1 MIFYPQLFPPVCLP
15 PANANQHAGKEAV
28 IMGWGPESNVIIYFF
43 FLKLWSNNCMLFIS
57 VPGTAST
64 SLRHGKVKVGLMSI
78 CKSMESS
85 YSDSFSVYLSYAW
98 NICVISQ
105 QATLPNKFS
114 CLVRKWFKLMHFIF
128 DCDSWFSKDDVG
140 GPVVINNTAIWWFL
154 NVLFFFNSKA
164 DIGGPVVID
173 TRPYNYKDDTRQMRF
188 PSDQYTLPIVYP
200 IHLDSSWDQQ
210 LHPK

>member
-1 MIFYPQLFPPVCLP
+1 
-15 PANANQHAGKEAV
+15 
-28 IMGWGPESNVIIYFF
+28 
-43 FLKLWSNNCMLFIS
+43 MLFIS
-57 VPGTAST
+57 VPGIAST

-154 NVLFFFNSKA
+154 NVLFFFKFKGWYRRSGCHRYKA
-164 DIGGPVVID
+164 LQLQGRYKANAIPIWSIYPSHSISHPFGLKLGSAATPKVI
-173 TRPYNYKDDTRQMRF
+173 NWIQ
-188 PSDQYTLPIVYP
+188 
-200 IHLDSSWDQQ
+200 
-210 LHPK
+210 